1 MDLQSA
7 DPVIYAVCTLMG
19 LGNACINPVLYGYFN
34 ENFRQEYK
42 SLFQMGTSQA
52 NGTGEQ
58 GMNPA
63 RWNLLKVIRSL
74 IPLKRLV
81 VPLHSVEN
89 IPLGSMKPASSS
101 RHSTHN
107 NTSSH
112 HSVQRID
119 PLSPVLEKVQ
129 LHSAEDLLSQSDEK
143 AKNVPTEHRKV
154 QHRSNSLPLSS
165 VAFLASGN
173 SVIVNGITKNN
184 NQHSLKHYLDEMK
197 RESLREISLNVCD
210 STPRLY
216 KNTQVTYV

>member
-1 MDLQSA
+1 MDLQAA

-42 SLFQMGTSQA
+42 SLFQMGASQA
-52 NGTGEQ
+52 NGTAEQ
-58 GMNPA
+58 GLNPA
-63 RWNLLKVIRSL
+63 RWNLFRVLRSL
-74 IPLKRLV
+74 IPIKRIV

-89 IPLGSMKPASSS
+89 IPLGSIKPISSS
-101 RHSTHN
+101 RHATYN
-107 NTSSH
+107 LSSP
-112 HSVQRID
+112 HSVQRNN
-119 PLSPVLEKVQ
+119 PPSPELEKVQ
-129 LHSAEDLLSQSDEK
+129 LHSAEDLLSHSDEK
-143 AKNVPTEHRKV
+143 AKNVPMTEHRKV

>member
-1 MDLQSA
+1 MDLQAA

-42 SLFQMGTSQA
+42 SLFQWGASQA
-52 NGTGEQ
+52 NSTAEQ
-58 GMNPA
+58 GLNPG
-63 RWNLLKVIRSL
+63 RWNLFQVLKSL
-74 IPLKRLV
+74 IPIKKLA

-89 IPLGSMKPASSS
+89 IPLGSIKPSSS
-101 RHSTHN
+101 LRHSN
-107 NTSSH
+107 QNTSSH
-112 HSVQRID
+112 LSHQRND
-119 PLSPVLEKVQ
+119 QLSPLQEKVQ
-129 LHSAEDLLSQSDEK
+129 LHSAEDLLSNSDEMQNK
-143 AKNVPTEHRKV
+143 VAKEHRKV

-184 NQHSLKHYLDEMK
+184 NQHSLKHYLEEMK
-197 RESLREISLNVCD
+197 RESLSEISLKVCD
-210 STPRLY
+210 SIPRLY